1 MPKLTEQTR
10 KQSSNCIK
18 IMKLLTYLTSDH
30 QQRAAFIHNNK
41 AVDLE
46 DFGEIVNFPLPSTI
60 LELIDMGFEV
70 IDEIHSLLGDVT
82 EVELNEIS
90 YDLDEIQILAPIP
103 KPRKNIIGIGLNY
116 TEHVA
121 ESARTLDTTGKLPQ
135 KPIIFSK
142 PPTTVTGP
150 NTNILLNP
158 KLTQQLDWEVEL
170 AVVIGKKGKY
180 VAKEDA
186 MDYVFGYTII
196 NDISARDCRREGQWI
211 VSKGQDTFAP
221 MGPYL
226 ITKDEIENPHNLNL
240 SLKLNGVEK
249 QNSNTKFMLFNIND
263 LIEDLSTVF
272 TIEPGDIIATGT
284 PAGVGAGRNPQ
295 EWMKDGDVVECY
307 VEKIGKLTNTVK
319 EIRF

>member
-1 MPKLTEQTR
+1 
-10 KQSSNCIK
+10 
-18 IMKLLTYLTSDH
+18 MKLLTYLTSDNEP
-30 QQRAAFIHNNK
+30 RAAFVHNNK

-46 DFGEIVNFPLPSTI
+46 DFGDVANFPLPNNL
-60 LELIDMGFEV
+60 LELIDMGIEV
-70 IDEIHSLLGDVT
+70 IDEINSLLEDIS
-82 EVELNEIS
+82 ENELNEIS
-90 YDLDEIQILAPIP
+90 YDLNEIQITAPIP

-150 NTNILLNP
+150 NTNVLLN
-158 KLTQQLDWEVEL
+158 KNLTQQLDWEVEL

-180 VAKEDA
+180 VAKENA
-186 MDYVFGYTII
+186 LDYVFGYTII

-221 MGPYL
+221 MGPFL
-226 ITKDEIENPHNLNL
+226 VTKDEIENPHNLNL
-240 SLKLNGVEK
+240 SLKLNGIEK
-249 QNSNTKFMLFNIND
+249 QNSNTQFMLFNIND
-263 LIEDLSTVF
+263 LIEDLSIVF
-272 TIEPGDIIATGT
+272 TLEPGDIIATGT

-295 EWMKDGDVVECY
+295 EWMKDGDVMECY
-307 VEKIGKLTNTVK
+307 VEGIGTLTNTVK
-319 EIRF
+319 EIQF

>member
-1 MPKLTEQTR
+1 
-10 KQSSNCIK
+10 
-18 IMKLLTYLTSDH
+18 MKLLTYQTSDTAP
-30 QQRAAFIHNNK
+30 RLGFVHNNLII
-41 AVDLE
+41 DME
-46 DFGEIVNFPLPSTI
+46 DFGEISNFPLPI
-60 LELIDMGFEV
+60 DMLDLIDMGFEV
-70 IDEIHSLLGDVT
+70 IEEIT
-82 EVELNEIS
+82 EMINETR
-90 YDLDEIQILAPIP
+90 EIDFEQIGYTFEEVDILAPIQR
-103 KPRKNIIGIGLNY
+103 PRKNIIGIGLNY

-142 PPTTVTGP
+142 PPTTVTGT
-150 NTNILLNP
+150 NTNILMNP

-180 VAKEDA
+180 VPKKDA
-186 MDYVFGYTII
+186 LDYVFGYTVI

-226 ITKDEIENPHNLNL
+226 VTKDEIPNPHNLNL
-240 SLKLNGVEK
+240 SLKLNGIEK
-249 QNSNTKFMLFNIND
+249 QNSNTKFLLFNIND

-284 PAGVGAGRNPQ
+284 PSGVGAGRSPQ
-295 EWMKDGDVVECY
+295 EWMWDGDVVEAT
-307 VEKIGKLTNTVK
+307 VEGIGTIINTVK
-319 EIRF
+319 EI

>member
-1 MPKLTEQTR
+1 
-10 KQSSNCIK
+10 
-18 IMKLLTYLTSDH
+18 MKLLTYKTQDSEPRLG
-30 QQRAAFIHNNK
+30 FIYNNQII
-41 AVDLE
+41 DME
-46 DFGEIVNFPLPSTI
+46 GFGEVSNFPLPNDM
-60 LELIDMGFEV
+60 LELIDMGYEV
-70 IDEIHSLLGDVT
+70 IAEIT
-82 EVELNEIS
+82 EMIAETPENFFEEIS
-90 YDLDEIQILAPIP
+90 YEMNDVTILAPIE

-142 PPTTVTGP
+142 PPTTVTAT
-150 NTNILLNP
+150 NTEIIKNT

-170 AVVIGKKGKY
+170 AVVISKKGKY
-180 VAKEDA
+180 VAKADA

-221 MGPYL
+221 MGPIL
-226 ITKDEIENPHNLNL
+226 VTKDEIENPHNLNL
-240 SLKLNGVEK
+240 SLKVNGVEK
-249 QNSNTKFMLFNIND
+249 QNSNTQFLLFNIHD

-272 TIEPGDIIATGT
+272 TLEAGDIIATGT

-295 EWMKDGDVVECY
+295 EWLHDGDVIEATVEG
-307 VEKIGKLTNTVK
+307 IGTIVNIVK
-319 EIRF
+319 EI

>member
-1 MPKLTEQTR
+1 
-10 KQSSNCIK
+10 
-18 IMKLLTYLTSDH
+18 MKLLTYITADTEPRLG
-30 QQRAAFIHNNK
+30 FIHNNQ
-41 AVDLE
+41 VIDME
-46 DFGEIVNFPLPSTI
+46 DFGDISNFPLPNDM
-60 LELIDMGFEV
+60 LDLINLGFE
-70 IDEIHSLLGDVT
+70 IIEEIT
-82 EVELNEIS
+82 EMISETPKNFFEEIS
-90 YDLDEIQILAPIP
+90 YEMDEVTILAPIE

-142 PPTTVTGP
+142 PPTTVTAT
-150 NTNILLNP
+150 NTNIIKNT
-158 KLTQQLDWEVEL
+158 KLTSQLDWEVEL

-180 VAKEDA
+180 VSNADA

-226 ITKDEIENPHNLNL
+226 VTKDEIENPHNLNL
-240 SLKLNGVEK
+240 SLKVNGVEK
-249 QNSNTKFMLFNIND
+249 QNSNTQFLLFNIND
-263 LIEDLSTVF
+263 LIEDLSIVF
-272 TIEPGDIIATGT
+272 TLEPGDIIATGT

-295 EWMKDGDVVECY
+295 EWMYDGDVVEAT
-307 VEKIGKLTNTVK
+307 VEGIGTIVNTIK
-319 EIRF
+319 EI